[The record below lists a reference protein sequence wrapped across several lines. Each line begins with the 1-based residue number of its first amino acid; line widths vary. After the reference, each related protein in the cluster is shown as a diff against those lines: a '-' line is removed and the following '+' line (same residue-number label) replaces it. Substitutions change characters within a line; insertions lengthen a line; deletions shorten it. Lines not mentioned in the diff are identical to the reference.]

1 MRRILW
7 KVKRWSNQEWIDFHV
22 ITFAFHAYF
31 HLCYISPSSYFT
43 MYFLDILLNL
53 RVSHHSFEFAARNSE
68 RIFWSKRIARL
79 SWNVRWANKLAD
91 ERTKDG
97 AWNNHASQKRSFSQM
112 RERKVALALKS
123 LNVAREI
130 RLRAW
135 KSKARFL
142 RISAH
147 GTLSREFSRGF
158 WIPSR
163 EEHRCD
169 KFRHL

>member
-1 MRRILW
+1 MNWLSRY
-7 KVKRWSNQEWIDFHV
+7 HV
-22 ITFAFHAYF
+22 RVSCLFS
-31 HLCYISPSSYFT
+31 LNMLYISPSSYFT
-43 MYFLDILLNL
+43 MYFLNILLNL
-53 RVSHHSFEFAARNSE
+53 RVSHHSFGFAARNGE

-97 AWNNHASQKRSFSQM
+97 AWNNHASQKRSCSQM

-135 KSKARFL
+135 KSKTRFP

-163 EEHRCD
+163 GEHRCD